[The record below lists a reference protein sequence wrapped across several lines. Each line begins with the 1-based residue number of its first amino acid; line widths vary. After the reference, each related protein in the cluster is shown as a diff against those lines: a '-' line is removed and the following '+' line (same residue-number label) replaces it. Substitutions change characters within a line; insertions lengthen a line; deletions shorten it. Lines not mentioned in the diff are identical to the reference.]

1 MNKNEFVINGT
12 INERT
17 FGDAVNFASEV
28 VNLGLKNIIVFINS
42 TGGSV
47 NNGLTIYDLF
57 KSLPC
62 NITTVALGN
71 CFSIATVIFSLGEKR
86 FIGKNTKFLI
96 HSCSYRAVENSE
108 ANAYELK
115 NIINSMED
123 DNSTIIN
130 CYLSAKNF
138 IMPKKHLE
146 EIFASGKDVRYTL
159 QELLLYGFATA
170 PLEDLKEVFNVK
182 N

>member
-47 NNGLTIYDLF
+47 NNGLAIYDLF

-62 NITTVALGN
+62 NITTVAMGN
-71 CFSIATVIFSLGEKR
+71 CFSIATVIFSLGEK
-86 FIGKNTKFLI
+86 IT
-96 HSCSYRAVENSE
+96 V
-108 ANAYELK
+108 
-115 NIINSMED
+115 
-123 DNSTIIN
+123 
-130 CYLSAKNF
+130 AKILNF
-138 IMPKKHLE
+138 
-146 EIFASGKDVRYTL
+146 
-159 QELLLYGFATA
+159 
-170 PLEDLKEVFNVK
+170 
-182 N
+182 